1 VTERASGGGRRP
13 RRLPAAT
20 RLRAERADPPR
31 AWAAQEDNRW
41 LRFDDSNVTTVPLSR
56 VLDDKAYLLF
66 YQLRG

>member
-1 VTERASGGGRRP
+1 V
-13 RRLPAAT
+13 
-20 RLRAERADPPR
+20 
-31 AWAAQEDNRW
+31 AQEDNRW